1 MDSTWIV
8 VALMGM
14 FVLSAAVAASAASVF
29 LDVVEVL
36 GQLLTEPRSLV
47 DTLFLGLVGL
57 SLFPLLASLLAR
69 FLVFFGRRL
78 PTAVFR
84 VNQYLES
91 AAAGTVLRVNQACQ
105 SALSATRG
113 FFNALGEMRLAR
125 ILAQMLGC
133 FVLAL
138 LPSPVRRF
146 WPGITRRQRLR
157 MDWLEEQAR
166 AFVDTVCIDKD
177 AQSER
182 RRLKKSRELSCC
194 TQQSTIEQLDNEV
207 GKAAW
212 NAIHAFRKNGTFL
225 YGKFEL
231 SPAGP
236 PVQRAAV
243 SPEDVPVPRLGLWF
257 RLRHHIDIAVHV
269 LDHEIR
275 LFDDAI
281 AKNNETIAV
290 LRYELSKWIITSE
303 AIVKLVRIGREQQQ
317 AKLEA
322 DRRSR
327 IQSCPAQQTAELQVP
342 TGCSIAQIF
351 PSSGSEIARDLP
363 LALLRP
369 LPATMPAKETET
381 TSVSTPSADVDNNN
395 DTSEQEVFVPPAT
408 PTTPPPSLPATPSS
422 STTPVDTLTDAAP
435 ANDSPVLIQEQQLL
449 RQVDQQLEASR
460 A

>member
-14 FVLSAAVAASAASVF
+14 IVLSAASVF

-47 DTLFLGLVGL
+47 DTLFLGLVAL
-57 SLFPLLASLLAR
+57 SLSPLLASLLAR

-78 PTAVFR
+78 PTAASR

-91 AAAGTVLRVNQACQ
+91 AAAGTVRRVIQACQ

-113 FFNALGEMRLAR
+113 FFNALGEIHLAR
-125 ILAQMLGC
+125 ILARMLGC

-146 WPGITRRQRLR
+146 WPGITRRCRLR
-157 MDWLEEQAR
+157 MNWLEEQAR
-166 AFVDTVCIDKD
+166 AFVDTVCIDKE
-177 AQSER
+177 AQSQR

-212 NAIHAFRKNGTFL
+212 NAIHAFRENGTFL

-231 SPAGP
+231 SPAEP
-236 PVQRAAV
+236 PVRRAAV
-243 SPEDVPVPRLGLWF
+243 SPENVPVPRLGLWF

-290 LRYELSKWIITSE
+290 LRDELSKWIITSE
-303 AIVKLVRIGREQQQ
+303 AIVKLVRIGREQQR

-327 IQSCPAQQTAELQVP
+327 IQSRPAQQTAEPQVP

-363 LALLRP
+363 LTVLRP

-381 TSVSTPSADVDNNN
+381 TSVSTPSVDVDNNN
-395 DTSEQEVFVPPAT
+395 DTSKQEVLVPSAT

-422 STTPVDTLTDAAP
+422 SSTTPVDTLTDAAP
-435 ANDSPVLIQEQQLL
+435 ADNSPVLTREQELL
-449 RQVDQQLEASR
+449 CQVDQQLEASR